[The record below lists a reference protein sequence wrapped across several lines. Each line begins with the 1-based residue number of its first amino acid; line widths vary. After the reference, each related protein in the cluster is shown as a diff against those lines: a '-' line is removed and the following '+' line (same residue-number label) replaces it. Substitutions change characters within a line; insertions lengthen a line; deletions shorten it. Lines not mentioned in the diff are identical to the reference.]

1 MGYSTK
7 ADVEFYGQFSSED
20 FEDKGYDYEAA
31 IAKAIQDA
39 DHMIEQYCN
48 VLEGFFEPGGLEIQ
62 QELLNGVDIAY
73 IGGITNFFNSYYGAT
88 SHLKLKYSPVLSVT
102 KLEEETSADTWT
114 ERTEG
119 SGNDFI
125 VVSDGV
131 RFMKNTPAWKYKNVR
146 VTYKAGYSTTP
157 SQIARIS
164 GMLAAALLRQILDS
178 AATETIAIGGASV
191 TRRKANLTDPLFSDD
206 LKREVDTFR
215 RINYAFT

>member
-7 ADVEFYGQFSSED
+7 ADIEFYGQFSSDD

-48 VLEGFFEPGGLEIQ
+48 VPEGFFEPGGLEIQ
-62 QELLNGVDIAY
+62 QELLNGLDIAY
-73 IGGITNFFNSYYGAT
+73 VGGITNFFNWYYGAT
-88 SHLKLKYSPVLSVT
+88 SHLKLKHSPVLSVT

-114 ERTEG
+114 QRTEG

-131 RFMKNTPAWKYKNVR
+131 RFMKNTPAWRYNNVR

-157 SQIARIS
+157 SQIARVS
-164 GMLAAALLRQILDS
+164 GMLAAAVLRQILK
-178 AATETIAIGGASV
+178 AAKDEGASMGGATMSNTKTSLSDTV
-191 TRRKANLTDPLFSDD
+191 FSED
-206 LKREVDTFR
+206 LKQEIVNFKRV
-215 RINYAFT
+215 NYGFS